1 MCVPTS
7 CSAWSLQE
15 EHSPPPTPVFQ
26 LQGDLACMITSLG
39 KHLNKTWAAL
49 PNKHLRDYL
58 VGDGSLGVGDAESR
72 LSFKNLSWF

>member
-1 MCVPTS
+1 
-7 CSAWSLQE
+7 
-15 EHSPPPTPVFQ
+15 
-26 LQGDLACMITSLG
+26 MIKSLG

-58 VGDGSLGVGDAESR
+58 VGDGSLGVGDTESR